1 MARDHLGEFEH
12 IVLLAV
18 LRLGDDAY
26 GVPIR
31 RDITLRTRREL
42 TVGSLYSTLD
52 RLESKGLFRSRTGDP
67 TLIAGLSG
75 SLSGLGLVLA
85 SIGVYGVGSYAVSKR
100 LREIG
105 IRMALGAS
113 AVEVRSMILKQSMRP
128 VFAGVAVGLL
138 LAAGVARILQSV
150 LFGVSAYDP
159 VAFVGAPFFLITVA
173 VTASMV
179 PIRRAMN
186 VDPMT

>member
-1 MARDHLGEFEH
+1 MAR
-12 IVLLAV
+12 
-18 LRLGDDAY
+18 
-26 GVPIR
+26 
-31 RDITLRTRREL
+31 
-42 TVGSLYSTLD
+42 
-52 RLESKGLFRSRTGDP
+52 
-67 TLIAGLSG
+67 LIAGLSG

-85 SIGVYGVGSYAVSKR
+85 SIGVYGVVSYAVSKR
-100 LREIG
+100 VREVG

-113 AVEVRSMILKQSMRP
+113 VAEVRSMILKQSMRP
-128 VFAGVAVGLL
+128 VFAGAAVGLA

-159 VAFVGAPFFLITVA
+159 VAFVGAPLFLITVA

-186 VDPMT
+186 VDPMAALRHE